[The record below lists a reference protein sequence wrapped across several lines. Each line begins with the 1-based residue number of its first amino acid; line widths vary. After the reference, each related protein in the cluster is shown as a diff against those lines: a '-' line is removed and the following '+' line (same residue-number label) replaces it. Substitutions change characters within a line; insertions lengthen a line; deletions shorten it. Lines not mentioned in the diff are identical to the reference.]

1 MSQSSRIPDTHAEA
15 WAMLPFLANG
25 RISPEDREWV
35 ELHLQG
41 CAECR
46 RELDEQRA
54 LAAYMRDAPAP
65 FTGSEQ
71 RAFAKLWTRI
81 EAAEKAIPARG
92 EDIPVA
98 ALAANNS
105 ARIYSPRTVRW
116 LAAAVIVQAIG
127 LAALGFVAL
136 NRGDSVPMTEQVLV
150 TDAPEKLNTAAPSV
164 RLMFAPDTSVEAM
177 GAILASHGLEL
188 IGGPGDAGI
197 FTAALPARS
206 DETPEAVA
214 DALRADP
221 RVHFAEPVMH

>member
-35 ELHLQG
+35 ELHLQD

-54 LAAYMRDAPAP
+54 LAAHMRDAPAP

-81 EAAEKAIPARG
+81 EAAERAIPARS
-92 EDIPVA
+92 EDTPA
-98 ALAANNS
+98 AVSGS
-105 ARIYSPRTVRW
+105 ARVSSSRTVRW
-116 LAAAVIVQAIG
+116 LAAAVIVQAVG

-136 NRGDSVPMTEQVLV
+136 NRGDSVPVTEQVLV
-150 TDAPEKLNTAAPSV
+150 TDAPEKFNTAAPSV
-164 RLMFAPDTSVEAM
+164 RLMFAPETSVEAM

-188 IGGPGDAGI
+188 VGGPGDAGV
-197 FTAALPARS
+197 FTAALPAKS

-214 DALRADP
+214 NALRADP